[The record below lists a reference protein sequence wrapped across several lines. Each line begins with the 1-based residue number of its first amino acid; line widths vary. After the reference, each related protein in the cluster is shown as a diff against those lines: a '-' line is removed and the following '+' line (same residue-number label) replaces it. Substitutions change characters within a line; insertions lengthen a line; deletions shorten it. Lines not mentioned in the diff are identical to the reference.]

1 MCVHVGPA
9 ICCQPGSHVLPLQL
23 FVGTWVDFGVWISQ
37 AFLQLL
43 PQVPDTLKE
52 FPAELFVGLPKT
64 FERR

>member
-1 MCVHVGPA
+1 MTWLALIFLLIVGH
-9 ICCQPGSHVLPLQL
+9 IVQL